1 MEFVYKRAGLED
13 IELLVKTRIEAL
25 RAANC
30 LSDDT
35 EMPFVELQSRV
46 YYEECLQAE
55 THISLE
61 ATDMGRPF
69 VKGAYMDIILEKVE
83 ESKKECFI

>member
-35 EMPFVELQSRV
+35 EMPFVELQSRE

-61 ATDMGRPF
+61 ATDMGRPLYERYGF
-69 VKGAYMDIILEKVE
+69 VDMRGEMELPEDRL
-83 ESKKECFI
+83 

>member
-13 IELLVKTRIEAL
+13 IDLLVKTRLEVL

-35 EMPFVELQSRV
+35 EMPFVELQSRE

-61 ATDMGRPF
+61 ATDMGRPLYEKYGF
-69 VKGAYMDIILEKVE
+69 VKMNHEMELPD
-83 ESKKECFI
+83 

>member
-35 EMPFVELQSRV
+35 EMPFVELQSRE

-61 ATDMGRPF
+61 ATDMGRPL

>member
-13 IELLVKTRIEAL
+13 IELLVKTRIEVL

-35 EMPFVELQSRV
+35 EMPFVELQSRE
-46 YYEECLQAE
+46 YYEGCLQAE